1 MLGCHLS
8 LHHDVFIFC
17 RASSF
22 FLPSITTDKPCR
34 FVYESLLGHTLVQ
47 RNKHHSSTSIAF
59 VSVCRR
65 RPSAR
70 RADPSDGESLNT
82 HNNQKTGTQCGAYGW
97 LQRCNQHQQAA
108 GRLPNGRLQSRMK
121 IILSLQKNSSGC
133 MTLPGRPTGRPY
145 NVLYHHKCYNNR
157 QCSSVLHHHRCTDEE
172 ALGSSAQLTLGDVG

>member
-59 VSVCRR
+59 VSVRCR
-65 RPSAR
+65 RPSTQ

-82 HNNQKTGTQCGAYGW
+82 HNNQKKMVPNVGPMAGGRDAI
-97 LQRCNQHQQAA
+97 NISKQQVGHPMADRKVIRKSFYLCKRTPA
-108 GRLPNGRLQSRMK
+108 
-121 IILSLQKNSSGC
+121 
-133 MTLPGRPTGRPY
+133 
-145 NVLYHHKCYNNR
+145 
-157 QCSSVLHHHRCTDEE
+157 
-172 ALGSSAQLTLGDVG
+172 DV

>member
-82 HNNQKTGTQCGAYGW
+82 RDNQKTGTQCGAYGW
-97 LQRCNQHQQAA
+97 WQRCNQHQQAA
-108 GRLPNGRLQSRMK
+108 GHGHLTADCKVIRKSFYLCKRTPVDVQLCQGGRQAD
-121 IILSLQKNSSGC
+121 
-133 MTLPGRPTGRPY
+133 PTMHSTITSATITGNAAVHSTITGAQMR
-145 NVLYHHKCYNNR
+145 KR
-157 QCSSVLHHHRCTDEE
+157 WE
-172 ALGSSAQLTLGDVG
+172 ALPS